1 MTVEELIELLESHP
15 RDMTVMD
22 DYYWEIKR
30 LVEREIELNG
40 ENKTVVVLC

>member
-1 MTVEELIELLESHP
+1 MTVGELIGLLESHP

-30 LVEREIELNG
+30 LVG

>member
-1 MTVEELIELLESHP
+1 MTVGELIELLESHP

-22 DYYWEIKR
+22 DHYWEIER

-40 ENKTVVVLC
+40 KKKTVVVLC